1 MMLNLNKPNK
11 EEIPIKQEGKNDQN
25 NINTENRLEND
36 KTNKNITNNKKEE
49 FSECKEFCMPDCCF
63 CSESCSCKINGFI
76 TLLFTIISF
85 SIILFILYCF
95 IPQNHFDGHKIFSFI
110 TNIDSDH
117 LAAYYIIFGV
127 ETILYIHFVFVILPF
142 CNFRGWESEKC
153 CDMIFS
159 CITMVFCCFCMF
171 CCCCVDGC
179 DSNSLHK
186 NTSKC
191 IKYLYKTAFYC
202 FNIFF
207 IPTIILYFCSDKDI
221 KIEQKRVKWV
231 FYVILSFLIIDIFSF
246 IHVIIYGK
254 KTIWKRNFFFGILG
268 FLVSF
273 FIYKYTFEVYKYL
286 LIPTAYYF
294 VINNLFIYLLSQQWT
309 ADFYPLYASV
319 GYLFVF
325 LAIPII
331 ILTIVLVFLYFV
343 KECCKDCCKKTSTQR
358 DEDSNNDKNN
368 TPPIEEP
375 VQEPLDENN

>member
-1 MMLNLNKPNK
+1 
-11 EEIPIKQEGKNDQN
+11 
-25 NINTENRLEND
+25 
-36 KTNKNITNNKKEE
+36 
-49 FSECKEFCMPDCCF
+49 
-63 CSESCSCKINGFI
+63 
-76 TLLFTIISF
+76 
-85 SIILFILYCF
+85 
-95 IPQNHFDGHKIFSFI
+95 
-110 TNIDSDH
+110 
-117 LAAYYIIFGV
+117 
-127 ETILYIHFVFVILPF
+127 
-142 CNFRGWESEKC
+142 
-153 CDMIFS
+153 
-159 CITMVFCCFCMF
+159 
-171 CCCCVDGC
+171 VDGC

-231 FYVILSFLIIDIFSF
+231 FYVILSFLIIDIFSLV
-246 IHVIIYGK
+246 HMMIYGM
-254 KTIWKRNFFFGILG
+254 KTNWKRNIIFGLLG

-325 LAIPII
+325 LSVPII
-331 ILTIVLVFLYFV
+331 ILILAVALVYFIA
-343 KECCKDCCKKTSTQR
+343 KFCDDCCKKARTQR
-358 DEDSNNDKNN
+358 NENSIDNKNN
-368 TPPIEEP
+368 TPPVEEP
-375 VQEPLDENN
+375 VEEPVVEPVDENN